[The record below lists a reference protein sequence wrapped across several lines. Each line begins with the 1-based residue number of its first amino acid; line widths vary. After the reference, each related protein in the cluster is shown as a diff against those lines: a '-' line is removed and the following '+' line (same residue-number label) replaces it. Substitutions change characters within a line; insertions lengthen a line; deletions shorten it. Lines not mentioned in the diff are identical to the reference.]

1 MKRKWIILKWMAGQ
15 TRPYL
20 ISLIAMIVFSSLLSL
35 CRVGMAIASKEL
47 IDAAVL
53 GFWQTTMVAGGCF
66 IAIIIVQIGLQAITS
81 TLTVRTCETMSG
93 NLRYK
98 LFLHLTGVE
107 WVELSKYHSGDILTR
122 MTSDIGV
129 VVDGIMDDLPEIISL
144 FVGLIAAFITLL
156 IYDPILAL
164 FAFLLG
170 PVAIGMSYVIGSRYM
185 MIHMKAQ
192 ESESKYRSY
201 MQECLEHM
209 LILKAFCYEK
219 ESGKQIKKLQGD
231 KIHWALQRNR
241 TSVITNALIAG
252 GYWISYFIAFGW
264 GAFRLYKGSAT
275 FGTLTAFLQLIEQVQ
290 SPFLGLASTIPQ
302 VMATVGS
309 AERLME
315 FEKLPLER
323 TGYFET
329 AYEVE
334 RISMNNVSFEYVENS
349 PVLKDITAE
358 ILQGEIIGII
368 GASGEGKT
376 TLIHLIMS
384 LLQPG
389 AGEINLHNGYKKS
402 TIANASIRSLISYVP
417 QGNTLFSGTISE
429 NLQIGSSQATKEE
442 QIESLRGADAWDF
455 VEKLPDQLNTVI
467 GERGVGLSEGQA
479 QRIAIA
485 RALLRNTPILI
496 LDEATS
502 ALDIDT
508 EQRVLQT
515 IVALSPKRT
524 CIIITHRPSILNI
537 CQRVWKLNNGKL
549 AELSDNVNAAL
560 AIEAV

>member
-1 MKRKWIILKWMAGQ
+1 
-15 TRPYL
+15 
-20 ISLIAMIVFSSLLSL
+20 
-35 CRVGMAIASKEL
+35 MAIASKEL
-47 IDAAVL
+47 IDSAVL
-53 GFWQTTMVAGGCF
+53 GLWRTALAAGAYF
-66 IAIIIVQIGLQAITS
+66 IVFIILQIGLQAITS
-81 TLTVRTCETMSG
+81 TLTVRTCETMSS
-93 NLRYK
+93 NMRYK

-122 MTSDIGV
+122 MTSDVGI

-144 FVGLIAAFITLL
+144 CVGLIAAFVTLL
-156 IYDPILAL
+156 AFDPMLAV

-170 PVAIGMSYVIGSRYM
+170 PVAIVMSYFIGSRFM

-201 MQECLEHM
+201 MQECIEHM
-209 LILKAFCYEK
+209 LILKTFCYEK
-219 ESGKQIKKLQGD
+219 ESGEQIKKLQGD
-231 KIHWALQRNR
+231 KIYWALQRNR
-241 TSVITNALIAG
+241 TSVVSNALIAG

-264 GAFRLYKGSAT
+264 GAYRLYKGTAT

-290 SPFLGLASTIPQ
+290 TPFIGLASTLPQ
-302 VMATVGS
+302 VMSTVGS

-315 FEKLPLER
+315 FEKLPMEQYSCVES
-323 TGYFET
+323 GFNI
-329 AYEVE
+329 E
-334 RISMNNVSFEYVENS
+334 RISMNNVSFEYNENN
-349 PVLKDITAE
+349 PVLKNITTE
-358 ILQGEIIGII
+358 ILPGEIIGII

-376 TLIHLIMS
+376 TLIHLVMS

-389 AGEINLHNGYKKS
+389 KGEIYLQGGHKNS
-402 TIANASIRSLISYVP
+402 VIANASIRSLVSYVP
-417 QGNTLFSGTISE
+417 QGNTLFSGSISY
-429 NLQIGSSQATKEE
+429 NLLIGSPEATEEE
-442 QIESLRGADAWDF
+442 QIVALRGADAWEF
-455 VEKLPDQLNTVI
+455 IEKLPNQLNSVI

-485 RALLRNTPILI
+485 RALLRKTPILI

-502 ALDIDT
+502 ALDIAT

-515 IVALSPKRT
+515 IINLSPKRT

-537 CQRVWKLNNGKL
+537 CQRVWKLNNGNVV
-549 AELSDNVNAAL
+549 ELSENVNAAL